1 MRRYLGSQSVGENS
15 ADSKVCLAL
24 GLFPGPAVSVLRR
37 LHSLFGTC
45 LAPKVRDK
53 DYEGCVEY
61 VCSLERGKFN
71 QTGLVDAFTDVR
83 N

>member
-1 MRRYLGSQSVGENS
+1 MGKNS

-24 GLFPGPAVSVLRR
+24 GLFPGPAVSVLSC

-53 DYEGCVEY
+53 DYEGCVE
-61 VCSLERGKFN
+61 
-71 QTGLVDAFTDVR
+71 
-83 N
+83 